1 MIPARSALIGAWL
14 AVAPMAFAQDGAI
27 PITEGL
33 AIAVDAPRSASR
45 TLLRLDAAEFAL
57 VRGEF
62 GTPKDGQVPA
72 WMPVGART
80 GGPRAWSAVKAGADG
95 AFVGD
100 QGTPLGDALSGGW
113 IWTTVTVPADCVMLL
128 EASGHGSVFVN
139 GNPRGGDPYS
149 WGFVQLPVSLK
160 AGANELL
167 FSVGRGRLA
176 TRLVQAPSPAFIAA
190 GDILV
195 PDLVAGSDTDGP
207 IGVVVVN
214 ASAEPLRG
222 ARVRVQSDLT
232 DAAEWVD
239 LHHMPALTV
248 KKVALP
254 SLVRAANTGKPGS
267 TRTMKVELADAD
279 GNAMAVRDVTLR
291 TVAPADRRNVTRL
304 STVDGSVQ
312 YYAVVPSTAGRGD
325 PAPGILF
332 SLHGAGVEAS
342 GQAACYAPK
351 KEAHVVCPTNRRP
364 FGFDWEDWGRI
375 DFAET
380 AAHARGRLA
389 NDPMRTWLTGHSMG
403 GHGTW
408 QLGAHFPG
416 EFAAIAPSA
425 GWISF
430 QSYVGAGAGG
440 ATGSR
445 SPAVEMLRRAAN
457 ASNTLALKENLRS
470 QGIYVLHGDADDNV
484 PVTEARAMFKQMAAL
499 PHPDF
504 EYFEQPGAG
513 HWWGNEC
520 VDWPPLTQ
528 FLFRHALVPA
538 EKQDRVRFSTVSP
551 QVSQRKAWVRV
562 QQQELPMSVSTV
574 DAALD
579 RAARTVTVTTR
590 NVAMLDLAPPLEMP
604 APDASSAASG
614 APATA
619 AIVRYDIDGE
629 KFEIPQ
635 RAARIHVRFERRTA
649 DDGAVRWLPFGD
661 VLSGAGP
668 GPVPPSDKKPARGGP
683 FKNAFA
689 HGFVAVVGTQGDDQA
704 DALIMAKARY
714 DAEQWWVRGNG
725 RFEILL
731 DRAFDPKEY
740 AGRNVVLYGNHD
752 HNSAW
757 DVLLGANP
765 PVDVRGGSFKGP
777 VATHSGDDV
786 AAFFVR
792 PRADC
797 DQGQVGVIA
806 ATGELGWRAAM
817 RTPVFVAGVGFPDLV
832 AFRASMLRDGS
843 QAIVEAGYFG
853 NDWSVEYGTWM
864 QREVPLVEPE

>member
-1 MIPARSALIGAWL
+1 MIHALSALLGAWF
-14 AVAPMAFAQDGAI
+14 VAAPIAAAQDGAI
-27 PITEGL
+27 PLDQGL

-45 TLLRLDAAEFAL
+45 TLLRIDPAEFAL
-57 VRGEF
+57 VSGTF
-62 GTPKDGQVPA
+62 GTPKAGEVPA

-80 GGPRAWSAVKAGADG
+80 GGAPRSWAAVQAGADG
-95 AFVGD
+95 AFTGEP
-100 QGTPLGDALSGGW
+100 GTPAGDALAGGW
-113 IWTTVTVPADCVMLL
+113 IFSTVEVPDARVMLL

-149 WGFVQLPVSLK
+149 WGFVQLPVALK
-160 AGANELL
+160 AGTNEFL

-176 TRLVQAPSPAFIAA
+176 ARLVPTPSPAFVAA
-190 GDILV
+190 GDVLV

-222 ARVRVQSDLT
+222 ARVRVQSDL
-232 DAAEWVD
+232 DEAAEWVD

-254 SLVRAANTGKPGS
+254 SLVRATGAGKPGAV
-267 TRTMKVELADAD
+267 RTAKVELVDAD
-279 GNAMAVRDVTLR
+279 GNALFARDVTLR

-304 STVDGSVQ
+304 STIDGSVQ
-312 YYAVVPSTAGRGD
+312 YYAVVPATAGRGD
-325 PAPGILF
+325 ALPGILY

-342 GQAACYAPK
+342 GQAACYSPK

-375 DFAET
+375 DFAEA
-380 AAHARGRLA
+380 AAHARGELP
-389 NDPMRTWLTGHSMG
+389 NDPMRAWLTGHSMG

-470 QGIYVLHGDADDNV
+470 LGIYVLHGDADDNV
-484 PVTEARAMFKQMAAL
+484 PVTEARTMFRQMAAL

-504 EYFEQPGAG
+504 EYFERAGAG

-528 FLFRHALVPA
+528 FLFRHAMKPA
-538 EKQDRVRFSTVSP
+538 EAQDRVSFRTVSP

-562 QQQELPMSVSTV
+562 QQQELPMSVSSV
-574 DAALD
+574 DAELD
-579 RAARTVTVTTR
+579 RTARTVKVSTR
-590 NVAMLDLAPPLEMP
+590 NVAMLDLAPPLE
-604 APDASSAASG
+604 
-614 APATA
+614 APAA
-619 AIVRYDIDGE
+619 DAPAGASMVRYEIDGE
-629 KFEIPQ
+629 RFEVPQ
-635 RAARIHVRFERRTA
+635 RAPRIHVRFERRVA
-649 DDGAVRWLPFGD
+649 DDGNVRWLPFGD
-661 VLSGAGP
+661 VLAGAGP
-668 GPVPPSDKKPARGGP
+668 GPVPPGDKKPARGGP

-689 HGFVAVVGTQGDDQA
+689 HGFVAVVGTQGDDHA
-704 DALIMAKARY
+704 DALIMAKARF

-725 RFEILL
+725 RFEIIL
-731 DRAFDPKEY
+731 DRAFDAKEY

-757 DVLLGANP
+757 DAVLGANP

-777 VATHSGDDV
+777 VATHAGDDV
-786 AAFFVR
+786 AAFFVL
-792 PRADC
+792 PRVDC

-817 RTPVFVAGVGFPDLV
+817 RTPVFVAGVGIPDLV
-832 AFRASMLRDGS
+832 AFRASMLKDGS